1 MSQKKWSQYQEAV
14 FEAVLRGVGHLVV
27 CARAGSGKT
36 TTLMEAM
43 ARLVAAIKGLTVLMV
58 AFNKSIAKELEKR
71 APAGVEVK
79 TCHGYGLRACSRAY
93 GRVRVD
99 ESRLHAL
106 IRVLVEGTAET
117 ADLRAALNKT
127 VSLAKGCLCKNARD
141 VDALMDDFG
150 VDVGEETDRDEFI
163 AMVLKLLG
171 WCADPFKQAQMKSAR
186 QREECWVLYTSS
198 EAVIDFD
205 DMVWLP
211 VVNELRVFQFDRVFI
226 DETQDLNAAQIE
238 LALRA
243 CKKNGRIIAV
253 GDDRQAIYRFRGAD
267 ADAMKNVID
276 RLHAKVLPL
285 SITYRCP
292 KSVVR
297 VAQAIVPDLE
307 WAPNAEEGI
316 VAEINEEE
324 MFKKVREGDFIL
336 SRTNAP
342 LIGHCLRLLRD
353 GKRANIQGRDIGAQL
368 ALFVKKSKCRSIEAL
383 REYTDAWCEREV
395 ARLLKKDPPHDT
407 QSVEDKAATVLALAE
422 PCASVEDLLASIDQ
436 LFSDKDPESK
446 IILSTTHKA
455 KGLER
460 DNVFM
465 LADTYLRKPRGAEGP
480 SKEEENLYYVAA
492 TRAKKA
498 LYFVREGNKKVEGGG
513 P

>member
-1 MSQKKWSQYQEAV
+1 MATWSTYQEAV
-14 FEAVLRGVGHLVV
+14 FADIESGSGHTVVL
-27 CARAGSGKT
+27 ARAGSGKT
-36 TTLMEAM
+36 TTIMEGLK
-43 ARLVAAIKGLTVLMV
+43 LVPRGLSVLMV
-58 AFNKSIAKELEKR
+58 AFNKSIAKELERR

-79 TCHGYGLRACSRAY
+79 TCHGYGLRACSRKY
-93 GRVRVD
+93 GRVRID
-99 ESRLHAL
+99 DGRLHAL
-106 IRVLVEGTAET
+106 IRVLVENTPET
-117 ADLRAALNKT
+117 SDLRAALAKT
-127 VSLAKGCLCKNARD
+127 VSLAKGCLCRTARE

-150 VDVGEETDRDEFI
+150 IDLGEEGDRDEFI

-186 QREECWVLYTSS
+186 QREEHWVLYQSN
-198 EAVIDFD
+198 EVAIDFD

-211 VVNELRVFQFDRVFI
+211 VANELRVFQFDRVFV

-238 LALRA
+238 LALKA
-243 CKKNGRIIAV
+243 CKRGGRILAV

-267 ADAMKNVID
+267 ANAMQNVID
-276 RLHAKVLPL
+276 RLGAKVLPL

-297 VAQAIVPDLE
+297 VAQLIVPDLE
-307 WAPNAEEGI
+307 WAPNAEEGS
-316 VAEINEEE
+316 VTEASVEE
-324 MFKKVREGDFIL
+324 MYKNVREGDFIL

-353 GKRANIQGRDIGAQL
+353 GRRANIQGRDIGAQL
-368 ALFVKKSKCRSIEAL
+368 ASFIKKSKCRSIEAL

-395 ARLLKKDPPHDT
+395 ARLLKKDPPADT
-407 QSVEDKAATVLALAE
+407 AGVEDKAATVLALAE
-422 PCASVEDLLASIDQ
+422 GCASVDELLANIDR
-436 LFSDKDPESK
+436 LFSDSDPETK

-465 LADTYLRKPRGAEGP
+465 LADTYLRKPRGAATAG
-480 SKEEENLYYVAA
+480 KEEQNLYYVAA
-492 TRAKKA
+492 TRAKKN
-498 LYFVREGNKKVEGGG
+498 LVFVRERKEGGA